1 MTAYIHTSVEIE
13 VLQMAAYIHASVE
26 IKVHK

>member
-1 MTAYIHTSVEIE
+1 MAAYIHTSVEIE